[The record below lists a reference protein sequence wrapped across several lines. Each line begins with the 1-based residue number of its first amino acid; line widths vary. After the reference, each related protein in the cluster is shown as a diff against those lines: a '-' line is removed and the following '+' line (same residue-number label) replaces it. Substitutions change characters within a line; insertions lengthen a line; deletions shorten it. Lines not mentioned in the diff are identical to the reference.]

1 MADNKNSGTAG
12 VVPVNADL
20 TGEFD
25 FGSSAS
31 AAAQGGTI
39 KNAAIFNTSGGGV
52 GIVKLLA
59 IAGVALL
66 AYRIYRSK

>member
-1 MADNKNSGTAG
+1 MAEKQSGTAG

-31 AAAQGGTI
+31 AASQGGSI
-39 KNAAIFNTSGGGV
+39 KTGAIFNTSGGGV
-52 GIVKLLA
+52 GIVKILT

-66 AYRIYRSK
+66 AYRILRSK

>member
-1 MADNKNSGTAG
+1 MASEGSAG

-31 AAAQGGTI
+31 AAAQGGNI
-39 KNAAIFNTSGGGV
+39 KTGTIFNISGGNIG
-52 GIVKLLA
+52 LA
-59 IAGVALL
+59 KILALAGVALL

>member
-1 MADNKNSGTAG
+1 MADKQSGTAG

-31 AAAQGGTI
+31 AAAQGGSI
-39 KNAAIFNTSGGGV
+39 KNGAIFNTSGGGV
-52 GIVKLLA
+52 GIVKLLT

-66 AYRIYRSK
+66 AYRIIRSK

>member
-1 MADNKNSGTAG
+1 MASEGSAG

-25 FGSSAS
+25 FTSTATS
-31 AAAQGGTI
+31 AAQGGNI
-39 KNAAIFNTSGGGV
+39 KTGTIFNFSGSNFGLV
-52 GIVKLLA
+52 KMLTLAGI
-59 IAGVALL
+59 ALI